1 MWCELILAVGSTLS
15 ECLDV
20 NTPGWRSMTGPVH
33 GFWLCF
39 VPLFAALNPISVV
52 PLFAGMVEGLSRER
66 RRRIVVQS
74 LATASAVS
82 LAFLIGGKALFRML
96 GVTVADFMVAGGLLL
111 FLISLRDLTQ
121 AESHPRGRQDEALG
135 AVPIGVPLIV
145 GPATLTTL
153 LLLNDQYGPTAT
165 IVALLVNLVL
175 VGLILHFAAQV
186 QHWLGK
192 AGTRALA
199 KVSALLLASIAVK
212 IARRGV
218 QQLWAVPG
226 I

>member
-1 MWCELILAVGSTLS
+1 MSSGVQ
-15 ECLDV
+15 
-20 NTPGWRSMTGPVH
+20 

-52 PLFAGMVEGLSRER
+52 PLFAGMVDGLSPQR

-74 LATASAVS
+74 LGTASAVS
-82 LAFLIGGKALFRML
+82 LVFLIGGKALFQML

-121 AESHPRGRQDEALG
+121 GETSARTRSDDALG

-153 LLLNDQYGPTAT
+153 LLLNDQHGTGVT
-165 IVALLVNLVL
+165 ILALVVNLAL
-175 VGLILHFAAQV
+175 VGLILHFAAGIQR
-186 QHWLGK
+186 WLGK

-199 KVSALLLASIAVK
+199 KVSALLLAAIAVK
-212 IARRGV
+212 IARRGL
-218 QQLWAVPG
+218 QQLIATPG
-226 I
+226 G

>member
-1 MWCELILAVGSTLS
+1 
-15 ECLDV
+15 
-20 NTPGWRSMTGPVH
+20 MTGAAH

-52 PLFAGMVEGLSRER
+52 PLFAGMVEGLSEER

-82 LAFLIGGKALFRML
+82 LAFLFGGKALFRLL

-121 AESHPRGRQDEALG
+121 RETHPSARGDEALG

-153 LLLNDQYGPTAT
+153 LLLNDQHGPVAT
-165 IVALLVNLVL
+165 IAALLVNLAL
-175 VGLILHFAAQV
+175 VGLILHSAARIQR
-186 QHWLGK
+186 WLGK

-199 KVSALLLASIAVK
+199 KVSALLLAAIAVK
-212 IARRGV
+212 IARRGL
-218 QQLWAVPG
+218 QQILAAPDL
-226 I
+226 

>member
-1 MWCELILAVGSTLS
+1 
-15 ECLDV
+15 
-20 NTPGWRSMTGPVH
+20 MTDPVH
-33 GFWLCF
+33 RFWLCF

-52 PLFAGMVEGLSRER
+52 PLFAGLVDGLSLER

-82 LAFLIGGKALFRML
+82 LAFLIGGQALFRML

-121 AESHPRGRQDEALG
+121 GETHHRARSDDALG

-153 LLLNDQYGPTAT
+153 LLLNDQHGTGVT
-165 IVALLVNLVL
+165 IAALLVNLVL
-175 VGLILHFAAQV
+175 VGFILHFAAGIQR
-186 QHWLGK
+186 WLGK

-199 KVSALLLASIAVK
+199 KVSALLLAAIAVK
-212 IARRGV
+212 IARRGLE
-218 QQLWAVPG
+218 QLIAAPRA
-226 I
+226 